1 MKSKVKIFLS
11 TGSLFRT
18 DIQEKKTRIKH
29 IQRCDHMPKNI
40 FIEDIMVRDVA
51 CATLPG
57 SRDEVLKILKNKHIS
72 GVPVLKD
79 SKVVGI
85 VTRTNLLQNPEE
97 EQLALLMTRDPITIP
112 PGSDLQTA
120 ARLLLKHGIRR
131 LPVVDD
137 GKLVGLITVAD
148 LVGAIADMNI
158 DIPIKDYVEKE
169 VVAIYSE
176 TPLPV
181 VARIMELAAVK
192 AVPVLDANL
201 ELVGII
207 SDRDIIAASI
217 IEDSV
222 EMSDMSS
229 GLDDDAWTWESMR
242 DTMSIYYSVS
252 RIKVPNLI
260 GRDVMIKEPITA
272 TYISS
277 VSDCARKMKRNR
289 IDQIP
294 IINSNRKLQ
303 GLLRDHDLLK
313 PLIEME

>member
-1 MKSKVKIFLS
+1 
-11 TGSLFRT
+11 
-18 DIQEKKTRIKH
+18 
-29 IQRCDHMPKNI
+29 MPKSI

-51 CATLPG
+51 GVTLPG

-97 EQLALLMTRDPITIP
+97 EQLALLMTRNPVTIS

-120 ARLLLKHGIRR
+120 ARLLLENHIRR
-131 LPVVDD
+131 LPVVDE
-137 GKLVGLITVAD
+137 GKLVGLVTVAD
-148 LVGAIADMNI
+148 VVGTIADMNI

-169 VVAIYSE
+169 VVAIYSQ

-181 VARIMELAAVK
+181 VARIMELAGVK
-192 AVPVLDANL
+192 AVPVLDSNL

-207 SDRDIIAASI
+207 SDRDVISAST

-222 EMSDMSS
+222 EMSDMSAGS
-229 GLDDDAWTWESMR
+229 DDDAWTWESMR

-260 GRDVMIKEPITA
+260 GSDIMIREPITA
-272 TYISS
+272 TYITS
-277 VSDCARKMKRNR
+277 VSDCARKMKRSR
-289 IDQIP
+289 IDQVP
-294 IINSNRKLQ
+294 IINSNCKLQ

-313 PLIEME
+313 PLIDSE

>member
-1 MKSKVKIFLS
+1 VINKKIQDS
-11 TGSLFRT
+11 EDNTGVN
-18 DIQEKKTRIKH
+18 
-29 IQRCDHMPKNI
+29 HMPKNI

-97 EQLALLMTRDPITIP
+97 EQLALLMTRDPITIS

-120 ARLLLKHGIRR
+120 ARLLLQHGIRR

-137 GKLVGLITVAD
+137 GKLVGLVTVAD
-148 LVGAIADMNI
+148 VVGTIADMNI

-181 VARIMELAAVK
+181 VARIMELASVK
-192 AVPVLDANL
+192 AVPVLDAAL
-201 ELVGII
+201 ELIGII
-207 SDRDIIAASI
+207 SDRDVISASV

-222 EMSDMSS
+222 EMSDMSA
-229 GLDDDAWTWESMR
+229 GQDDDAWTWESMR

-260 GRDVMIKEPITA
+260 GSDVMIREPITA
-272 TYISS
+272 TYIAS

-313 PLIEME
+313 PLIDSE

>member
-1 MKSKVKIFLS
+1 MINKKIQDS
-11 TGSLFRT
+11 EDNTGVN
-18 DIQEKKTRIKH
+18 
-29 IQRCDHMPKNI
+29 HMPKNI

-97 EQLALLMTRDPITIP
+97 EQLALLMTRDPITIS

-120 ARLLLKHGIRR
+120 ARLLLQHGIRR

-137 GKLVGLITVAD
+137 GKLVGLVTVAD
-148 LVGAIADMNI
+148 VVGTIADMNI

-181 VARIMELAAVK
+181 VARIMELASVK
-192 AVPVLDANL
+192 AVPVLDAAL
-201 ELVGII
+201 ELIGII
-207 SDRDIIAASI
+207 SDRDVISASV

-222 EMSDMSS
+222 EMSDMSA
-229 GLDDDAWTWESMR
+229 GQDDDAWTWESMR

-260 GRDVMIKEPITA
+260 GSDVMIREPITA
-272 TYISS
+272 TYIAS

-313 PLIEME
+313 PLIDSE

>member
-1 MKSKVKIFLS
+1 MIDQKIQDS
-11 TGSLFRT
+11 EDNTGV
-18 DIQEKKTRIKH
+18 
-29 IQRCDHMPKNI
+29 DHMPKNI

-97 EQLALLMTRDPITIP
+97 EQLALLMTRDPIAIS

-120 ARLLLKHGIRR
+120 ARLLLQHGIRR

-137 GKLVGLITVAD
+137 GKLVGLVTVAD
-148 LVGAIADMNI
+148 LVGTIADMNI

-169 VVAIYSE
+169 VVAIYNE

-181 VARIMELAAVK
+181 VARIMELAGVK
-192 AVPVLDANL
+192 AVPVLDAAL
-201 ELVGII
+201 ELIGII
-207 SDRDIIAASI
+207 SDRDVIAASV

-222 EMSDMSS
+222 EMSDMSA
-229 GLDDDAWTWESMR
+229 GQDDDAWTWESMR

-260 GRDVMIKEPITA
+260 GSDVMIREPITA
-272 TYISS
+272 TYIAS

-313 PLIEME
+313 PLVESE

>member
-1 MKSKVKIFLS
+1 LKKNSVLETKCGLKSQDLE
-11 TGSLFRT
+11 R
-18 DIQEKKTRIKH
+18 IQGVN
-29 IQRCDHMPKNI
+29 CMPKSI

-51 CATLPG
+51 SVTLPG

-97 EQLALLMTRDPITIP
+97 EQLALLMTRNPVTIS
-112 PGSDLQTA
+112 PGSDLPTA
-120 ARLLLKHGIRR
+120 ARLLLENRIRR
-131 LPVVDD
+131 LPVVDE
-137 GKLVGLITVAD
+137 GKLVGLVTVAD
-148 LVGAIADMNI
+148 VVGTIADMNI

-169 VVAIYSE
+169 VVAIYSQ

-181 VARIMELAAVK
+181 VARIMELAGVK
-192 AVPVLDANL
+192 AVPVLDSNL

-207 SDRDIIAASI
+207 SDRDVISAST

-222 EMSDMSS
+222 EMSDMSAGS
-229 GLDDDAWTWESMR
+229 DDDAWTWESMR

-260 GRDVMIKEPITA
+260 GNDIMIREPITA
-272 TYISS
+272 TYITS
-277 VSDCARKMKRNR
+277 VSDCARKMKRSR
-289 IDQIP
+289 IDQVP

-313 PLIEME
+313 PLIDSE

>member
-1 MKSKVKIFLS
+1 
-11 TGSLFRT
+11 
-18 DIQEKKTRIKH
+18 
-29 IQRCDHMPKNI
+29 MPKNI
-40 FIEDIMVRDVA
+40 LIEDIMVRDVA

-57 SRDEVLKILKNKHIS
+57 SRDEVLKILKNQQIS

-97 EQLALLMTRDPITIP
+97 EQLALLMTRSPLTISP
-112 PGSDLQTA
+112 SSDLQTA
-120 ARLLLKHGIRR
+120 ARLLLEHHIRR
-131 LPVVDD
+131 LPVVED
-137 GKLVGLITVAD
+137 GKLVGLVTIAD
-148 LVGAIADMNI
+148 IVGAIADLSLET
-158 DIPIKDYVEKE
+158 PVKDYVEEK
-169 VVAIYSE
+169 VFAVYNE
-176 TPLPV
+176 TPLSV
-181 VARIMELAAVK
+181 VARIMELAGVK

-222 EMSDMSS
+222 EMSDMSAGS
-229 GLDDDAWTWESMR
+229 DDDAWSWESMR

-252 RIKVPNLI
+252 RIKVPNLLASDI
-260 GRDVMIKEPITA
+260 MIKDPITA

-303 GLLRDHDLLK
+303 GLLRDRDLMK
-313 PLIEME
+313 PLTEDE

>member
-1 MKSKVKIFLS
+1 
-11 TGSLFRT
+11 
-18 DIQEKKTRIKH
+18 
-29 IQRCDHMPKNI
+29 MPKNI

-51 CATLPG
+51 SATLPG
-57 SRDEVLKILKNKHIS
+57 SRDEILKVLKNKHIS
-72 GVPVLKD
+72 GVPVIKD

-97 EQLALLMTRDPITIP
+97 EQLALLMTRNPITIS
-112 PGSDLQTA
+112 PGSALQTA
-120 ARLLLKHGIRR
+120 ARLLLEHRIRR
-131 LPVVDD
+131 LPVVDE
-137 GKLVGLITVAD
+137 GKLVGLVTVAD
-148 LVGAIADMNI
+148 IVATIADMNI
-158 DIPIKDYVEKE
+158 DIPIKDYVEKD
-169 VVAIYSE
+169 VVAIYNE

-181 VARIMELAAVK
+181 VARIMELAGVK

-207 SDRDIIAASI
+207 SDRDVISASI

-222 EMSDMSS
+222 EMSDMSA

-252 RIKVPNLI
+252 RIKVPN
-260 GRDVMIKEPITA
+260 MIASDIMIREPITA
-272 TYISS
+272 TYIAS

-313 PLIEME
+313 PLVEME

>member
-1 MKSKVKIFLS
+1 
-11 TGSLFRT
+11 
-18 DIQEKKTRIKH
+18 
-29 IQRCDHMPKNI
+29 MPKNI

-79 SKVVGI
+79 SRVVGI

-97 EQLALLMTRDPITIP
+97 EQLALLMTRGAITIT
-112 PGSDLQTA
+112 PGADLQTA
-120 ARLLLKHGIRR
+120 ARLLLEHGIRR
-131 LPVVDD
+131 LPVVND
-137 GKLVGLITVAD
+137 GKLVGLVTVAD
-148 LVGAIADMNI
+148 VVGAIADMNI
-158 DIPIKDYVEKE
+158 DIPIKDYVEKQ
-169 VVAIYSE
+169 VVTIYSE

-181 VARIMELAAVK
+181 AARIMELAGVK
-192 AVPVLDANL
+192 AVPILDASL

-207 SDRDIIAASI
+207 SDRDVIAASV

-252 RIKVPNLI
+252 RIKVPNLLGSDI
-260 GRDVMIKEPITA
+260 MIKEPITA
-272 TYISS
+272 TYIAS

-294 IINSNRKLQ
+294 VINSNRKLQ

-313 PLIEME
+313 

>member
-1 MKSKVKIFLS
+1 
-11 TGSLFRT
+11 
-18 DIQEKKTRIKH
+18 
-29 IQRCDHMPKNI
+29 MPKNI

-79 SKVVGI
+79 SRVVGI

-97 EQLALLMTRDPITIP
+97 EQLALLMTRGAITIT
-112 PGSDLQTA
+112 PGADLQTA
-120 ARLLLKHGIRR
+120 ARLLLEHGIRR
-131 LPVVDD
+131 LPVVND
-137 GKLVGLITVAD
+137 GKLVGLVTVAD
-148 LVGAIADMNI
+148 IVGAIADMNI
-158 DIPIKDYVEKE
+158 DIPIKDYVEKQ
-169 VVAIYSE
+169 VVTIYSE

-181 VARIMELAAVK
+181 AARIMELAGVK
-192 AVPVLDANL
+192 AVPILDASL

-207 SDRDIIAASI
+207 SDRDVIAASV

-252 RIKVPNLI
+252 RIKVPDLLGSDI
-260 GRDVMIKEPITA
+260 MIKEPITA
-272 TYISS
+272 TYIAS

-294 IINSNRKLQ
+294 VINSNRKLQ

-313 PLIEME
+313 PLIEIE

>member
-1 MKSKVKIFLS
+1 
-11 TGSLFRT
+11 
-18 DIQEKKTRIKH
+18 
-29 IQRCDHMPKNI
+29 MPKNI

-97 EQLALLMTRDPITIP
+97 EQLALLMTRDPITIS

-120 ARLLLKHGIRR
+120 ARLLLQHGIRR
-131 LPVVDD
+131 LPVVDN
-137 GKLVGLITVAD
+137 GKLVGLVTVAD
-148 LVGAIADMNI
+148 VVGAIADMNI
-158 DIPIKDYVEKE
+158 DTPIKEYVEKE
-169 VVAIYSE
+169 VVAIYNE

-181 VARIMELAAVK
+181 VARIMELAGVK
-192 AVPVLDANL
+192 AVPVLDSAL
-201 ELVGII
+201 ELIGII
-207 SDRDIIAASI
+207 SDRDIISASI

-222 EMSDMSS
+222 EMSDMSA
-229 GLDDDAWTWESMR
+229 GQDDDAWTWESMR

-260 GRDVMIKEPITA
+260 GSDIMIREPITA
-272 TYISS
+272 TYIASI
-277 VSDCARKMKRNR
+277 SDCARKMKRNR

-313 PLIEME
+313 PLIES

>member
-1 MKSKVKIFLS
+1 
-11 TGSLFRT
+11 
-18 DIQEKKTRIKH
+18 
-29 IQRCDHMPKNI
+29 MPKNI

-51 CATLPG
+51 SATLPG
-57 SRDEVLKILKNKHIS
+57 SRDEILKVLKNKHIS
-72 GVPVLKD
+72 GVPVIKD

-97 EQLALLMTRDPITIP
+97 EQLALLMTRNPITIS
-112 PGSDLQTA
+112 PGSALQTA
-120 ARLLLKHGIRR
+120 ARLLLEHRIRR
-131 LPVVDD
+131 LPVVDE
-137 GKLVGLITVAD
+137 GKLVGLVTVAD
-148 LVGAIADMNI
+148 VVATIADMNI
-158 DIPIKDYVEKE
+158 DIPIKDYVEKD
-169 VVAIYSE
+169 VVAIYNE

-181 VARIMELAAVK
+181 VARIMELAGVK

-207 SDRDIIAASI
+207 SDRDVISASI

-222 EMSDMSS
+222 EMSNMSA

-252 RIKVPNLI
+252 RIKVPN
-260 GRDVMIKEPITA
+260 MIASDIMISEPITA
-272 TYISS
+272 TYIAS

-313 PLIEME
+313 PLVEME

>member
-1 MKSKVKIFLS
+1 
-11 TGSLFRT
+11 
-18 DIQEKKTRIKH
+18 
-29 IQRCDHMPKNI
+29 MPKNI

-51 CATLPG
+51 SATLPG
-57 SRDEVLKILKNKHIS
+57 SRDEILKVLKNKHIS
-72 GVPVLKD
+72 GVPVIKD

-97 EQLALLMTRDPITIP
+97 EQLALLMTRNPITIS
-112 PGSDLQTA
+112 PGSALQTA
-120 ARLLLKHGIRR
+120 ARLLLEHSIRR
-131 LPVVDD
+131 LPVVDE
-137 GKLVGLITVAD
+137 GKLVGLVTVAD
-148 LVGAIADMNI
+148 VVATIADMNI
-158 DIPIKDYVEKE
+158 DIPIKDYVEKD
-169 VVAIYSE
+169 VVAIYNE

-181 VARIMELAAVK
+181 VARIMELAGVK

-207 SDRDIIAASI
+207 SDRDVISASI

-222 EMSDMSS
+222 EMSDMSA

-260 GRDVMIKEPITA
+260 ASDIMISEPITA
-272 TYISS
+272 TYIAS

-289 IDQIP
+289 IDQVP

-313 PLIEME
+313 PLVEME

>member
-1 MKSKVKIFLS
+1 
-11 TGSLFRT
+11 
-18 DIQEKKTRIKH
+18 
-29 IQRCDHMPKNI
+29 MPKNI

-51 CATLPG
+51 SATLPG

-79 SKVVGI
+79 SKVVGV

-97 EQLALLMTRDPITIP
+97 EQLALLMTRDPITISS
-112 PGSDLQTA
+112 GSDLQTA
-120 ARLLLKHGIRR
+120 ARLLLEHRIRR

-137 GKLVGLITVAD
+137 GKLVGLVTVAD
-148 LVGAIADMNI
+148 VIGTIADMNI

-181 VARIMELAAVK
+181 AARIMELAGVK
-192 AVPVLDANL
+192 AVPVLDSNL
-201 ELVGII
+201 ELIGII
-207 SDRDIIAASI
+207 SDRDVIAASI

-222 EMSDMSS
+222 EMSDMSA
-229 GLDDDAWTWESMR
+229 GQDDDAWTWESMR

-260 GRDVMIKEPITA
+260 GSDIMIREPITA
-272 TYISS
+272 TYIICQRLCTENETEQ
-277 VSDCARKMKRNR
+277 D
-289 IDQIP
+289 
-294 IINSNRKLQ
+294 
-303 GLLRDHDLLK
+303 
-313 PLIEME
+313 

>member
-1 MKSKVKIFLS
+1 
-11 TGSLFRT
+11 
-18 DIQEKKTRIKH
+18 
-29 IQRCDHMPKNI
+29 MPKSI

-51 CATLPG
+51 GVTLPG

-97 EQLALLMTRDPITIP
+97 EQLALLMTRNPITIS

-120 ARLLLKHGIRR
+120 ARLLLENHIRR
-131 LPVVDD
+131 LPVVDE
-137 GKLVGLITVAD
+137 GKLVGLVTVAD
-148 LVGAIADMNI
+148 VVGTIADMNI

-169 VVAIYSE
+169 VVAIYSQ

-181 VARIMELAAVK
+181 VARIMELACVK
-192 AVPVLDANL
+192 AVPVLDSNL

-207 SDRDIIAASI
+207 SDRDIIAAST

-222 EMSDMSS
+222 EVSDMSAGS
-229 GLDDDAWTWESMR
+229 DDDAWTWESMR

-260 GRDVMIKEPITA
+260 GNDIMIREPITA
-272 TYISS
+272 TYITS
-277 VSDCARKMKRNR
+277 VSDCARKMKRSR
-289 IDQIP
+289 IDQVP

-313 PLIEME
+313 PLIDNE

>member
-1 MKSKVKIFLS
+1 
-11 TGSLFRT
+11 
-18 DIQEKKTRIKH
+18 
-29 IQRCDHMPKNI
+29 MPKSI

-51 CATLPG
+51 SVTLPG

-97 EQLALLMTRDPITIP
+97 EQLALLMTRNPITIS
-112 PGSDLQTA
+112 PGSDLPSA
-120 ARLLLKHGIRR
+120 ARLLLENHIRR
-131 LPVVDD
+131 LPVVDE
-137 GKLVGLITVAD
+137 GKLVGLVTVAD
-148 LVGAIADMNI
+148 VVGTIADMNI

-169 VVAIYSE
+169 VVAIYSQ

-181 VARIMELAAVK
+181 VARIMELAGVK
-192 AVPVLDANL
+192 AVPVLDSNL

-207 SDRDIIAASI
+207 SDRDVISAST

-222 EMSDMSS
+222 EMSDMSAGS
-229 GLDDDAWTWESMR
+229 DDDAWTWESMR

-260 GRDVMIKEPITA
+260 GNDIMIREPITA
-272 TYISS
+272 TYITS
-277 VSDCARKMKRNR
+277 VSDCARKMKRSR
-289 IDQIP
+289 IDQVP

-313 PLIEME
+313 PLIDSE

>member
-1 MKSKVKIFLS
+1 
-11 TGSLFRT
+11 
-18 DIQEKKTRIKH
+18 
-29 IQRCDHMPKNI
+29 MPKNI

-51 CATLPG
+51 SATLPG
-57 SRDEVLKILKNKHIS
+57 SRDEILKVLKNKHIS
-72 GVPVLKD
+72 GVPVIKD

-97 EQLALLMTRDPITIP
+97 EQLALLMTRNPITIS
-112 PGSDLQTA
+112 PGSALQMA
-120 ARLLLKHGIRR
+120 ARLLLEHRIRR
-131 LPVVDD
+131 LPVVDE
-137 GKLVGLITVAD
+137 GKLVGLVTVAD
-148 LVGAIADMNI
+148 IVATIADLNI
-158 DIPIKDYVEKE
+158 EIPIKDYVEKD
-169 VVAIYSE
+169 VVAIYNE

-181 VARIMELAAVK
+181 VARIMELAGVK

-207 SDRDIIAASI
+207 SDRDVISASI

-222 EMSDMSS
+222 EMSDMSA

-260 GRDVMIKEPITA
+260 ASDIMISEPITA
-272 TYISS
+272 TYIAS
-277 VSDCARKMKRNR
+277 VRDCARKMKRNR
-289 IDQIP
+289 IDQVP

-313 PLIEME
+313 PLVEME

>member
-1 MKSKVKIFLS
+1 
-11 TGSLFRT
+11 
-18 DIQEKKTRIKH
+18 
-29 IQRCDHMPKNI
+29 MPKNI

-97 EQLALLMTRDPITIP
+97 EQLALLMTRDPITIS

-120 ARLLLKHGIRR
+120 ARLLLQSGIRR
-131 LPVVDD
+131 LPVVDE
-137 GKLVGLITVAD
+137 GKLVGLVTVAD
-148 LVGAIADMNI
+148 VVGAIADMNI
-158 DIPIKDYVEKE
+158 DTPIKDYVEKE

-181 VARIMELAAVK
+181 VARIMELASVK
-192 AVPVLDANL
+192 AVPVLDSAL
-201 ELVGII
+201 ELIGII
-207 SDRDIIAASI
+207 SDRDIISASI

-222 EMSDMSS
+222 EMSDMSA
-229 GLDDDAWTWESMR
+229 GQDDDAWTWESMR

-260 GRDVMIKEPITA
+260 GSDIMIREPITA
-272 TYISS
+272 TYIASI
-277 VSDCARKMKRNR
+277 SDCARKMKRNR

-313 PLIEME
+313 PLIES

>member
-1 MKSKVKIFLS
+1 
-11 TGSLFRT
+11 
-18 DIQEKKTRIKH
+18 
-29 IQRCDHMPKNI
+29 MPKNI

-51 CATLPG
+51 SATLPG

-97 EQLALLMTRDPITIP
+97 EQLALLMTRDPITISI
-112 PGSDLQTA
+112 GADLQTA
-120 ARLLLKHGIRR
+120 ARLLLEHDIRR
-131 LPVVDD
+131 LPVVDN
-137 GKLVGLITVAD
+137 GKLVGLVTVAD
-148 LVGAIADMNI
+148 VVGTIADMNI

-169 VVAIYSE
+169 VVAIYNE

-181 VARIMELAAVK
+181 VARIMELSGVK

-207 SDRDIIAASI
+207 SDRDVISASI

-222 EMSDMSS
+222 EMSDMSA

-252 RIKVPNLI
+252 RIKVPNLS
-260 GRDVMIKEPITA
+260 GSDVMIREPITA
-272 TYISS
+272 TYIAS

-303 GLLRDHDLLK
+303 GLLRDYDLLK
-313 PLIEME
+313 PLVESE

>member
-1 MKSKVKIFLS
+1 
-11 TGSLFRT
+11 
-18 DIQEKKTRIKH
+18 
-29 IQRCDHMPKNI
+29 MPKNI

-97 EQLALLMTRDPITIP
+97 EQLALLMTRDPITIS

-120 ARLLLKHGIRR
+120 ARLLLQHGIRR
-131 LPVVDD
+131 LPVVDE
-137 GKLVGLITVAD
+137 GKLVGLVTVAD
-148 LVGAIADMNI
+148 VVGAIADMSI
-158 DIPIKDYVEKE
+158 DTPIKDFVEKE

-192 AVPVLDANL
+192 AVPVLDAAL
-201 ELVGII
+201 ELIGII
-207 SDRDIIAASI
+207 SDRDIISASI

-222 EMSDMSS
+222 EMSDMSA
-229 GLDDDAWTWESMR
+229 GQDDDAWTWESMR

-260 GRDVMIKEPITA
+260 GSDIMIREPITA
-272 TYISS
+272 TYIASI
-277 VSDCARKMKRNR
+277 SDCARKMKRNR

-313 PLIEME
+313 PLIES

>member
-1 MKSKVKIFLS
+1 VEKQVNIATNWKPFEEEAINKKIQDS
-11 TGSLFRT
+11 EDNTGVT
-18 DIQEKKTRIKH
+18 
-29 IQRCDHMPKNI
+29 HMPKNI

-97 EQLALLMTRDPITIP
+97 EQLALLMTRDPTTIS

-120 ARLLLKHGIRR
+120 ARLLLQHGIRR

-137 GKLVGLITVAD
+137 GKLVGLVTVAD
-148 LVGAIADMNI
+148 VVGTIADMNI

-181 VARIMELAAVK
+181 VARIMELAGVK
-192 AVPVLDANL
+192 AVPVLDAAL
-201 ELVGII
+201 ELIGII
-207 SDRDIIAASI
+207 SDRDVISASV

-222 EMSDMSS
+222 EMSDMSA
-229 GLDDDAWTWESMR
+229 GQDDDAWTWESMR

-252 RIKVPNLI
+252 RIKVPNLS
-260 GRDVMIKEPITA
+260 GSDVMIREPITA
-272 TYISS
+272 TYIAS

-313 PLIEME
+313 PLIESE

>member
-1 MKSKVKIFLS
+1 
-11 TGSLFRT
+11 
-18 DIQEKKTRIKH
+18 
-29 IQRCDHMPKNI
+29 MPKNI

-79 SKVVGI
+79 SKVVGV

-97 EQLALLMTRDPITIP
+97 EQLALLMTRDPITIS

-120 ARLLLKHGIRR
+120 ARLLLQHDVRR
-131 LPVVDD
+131 LPVVDN
-137 GKLVGLITVAD
+137 GKLVGLVTVAD
-148 LVGAIADMNI
+148 VVGTIADMNI
-158 DIPIKDYVEKE
+158 DIPIKDYVETE

-181 VARIMELAAVK
+181 VARIMELAGVK
-192 AVPVLDANL
+192 AVPVLDASL
-201 ELVGII
+201 ELTGII
-207 SDRDIIAASI
+207 SDRDIISASV

-222 EMSDMSS
+222 EMSDMSA
-229 GLDDDAWTWESMR
+229 GQDDDAWTWESMR

-260 GRDVMIKEPITA
+260 GSDIMIREPITA

-313 PLIEME
+313 PLIESE

>member
-1 MKSKVKIFLS
+1 
-11 TGSLFRT
+11 
-18 DIQEKKTRIKH
+18 
-29 IQRCDHMPKNI
+29 MPKNI

-51 CATLPG
+51 SATLPG
-57 SRDEVLKILKNKHIS
+57 SRDEILKVLKNKHIS
-72 GVPVLKD
+72 GVPVIKD

-97 EQLALLMTRDPITIP
+97 EQLALLMTRNPIIIS
-112 PGSDLQTA
+112 PGSALQTA
-120 ARLLLKHGIRR
+120 ARLLLEHSIRR
-131 LPVVDD
+131 LPVVDE
-137 GKLVGLITVAD
+137 GKLVGLVTVAD
-148 LVGAIADMNI
+148 VVATIADMNI
-158 DIPIKDYVEKE
+158 DIPIKDYVEKD
-169 VVAIYSE
+169 VVAIYNE

-181 VARIMELAAVK
+181 VARIMELAGVK

-207 SDRDIIAASI
+207 SDRDVISASI

-222 EMSDMSS
+222 EMSDMSA

-252 RIKVPNLI
+252 RIKVPNLMASDI
-260 GRDVMIKEPITA
+260 MISEPITA
-272 TYISS
+272 TYIAS

-289 IDQIP
+289 IDQVP

-313 PLIEME
+313 PLVEME

>member
-1 MKSKVKIFLS
+1 
-11 TGSLFRT
+11 
-18 DIQEKKTRIKH
+18 
-29 IQRCDHMPKNI
+29 MPKSI

-51 CATLPG
+51 GVTLPG

-97 EQLALLMTRDPITIP
+97 EQLALLMTRNPVTIS

-120 ARLLLKHGIRR
+120 ARLLLKNHIRR
-131 LPVVDD
+131 LPVVDE
-137 GKLVGLITVAD
+137 GKLVGLVTVAD
-148 LVGAIADMNI
+148 VVGTIADMNI

-169 VVAIYSE
+169 VVAIYSQ

-181 VARIMELAAVK
+181 VARIMELAGVK
-192 AVPVLDANL
+192 AVPVLDSNL

-207 SDRDIIAASI
+207 SDRDVISAST

-222 EMSDMSS
+222 EMSDMSAGS
-229 GLDDDAWTWESMR
+229 DDDAWTWESMR

-260 GRDVMIKEPITA
+260 GSDIMIREPITA
-272 TYISS
+272 TYITS

-289 IDQIP
+289 IDQVP

-313 PLIEME
+313 PLIEIE

>member
-1 MKSKVKIFLS
+1 MEKQADIAIDWKPFEEKRLIKKIQDS
-11 TGSLFRT
+11 EDNTGV
-18 DIQEKKTRIKH
+18 
-29 IQRCDHMPKNI
+29 DHMPKNI

-97 EQLALLMTRDPITIP
+97 EQLALLMTRDPITIS

-120 ARLLLKHGIRR
+120 ARLLLQHGIRR

-137 GKLVGLITVAD
+137 GKLVGLVTVAD
-148 LVGAIADMNI
+148 LVGTIADMNI
-158 DIPIKDYVEKE
+158 DIPIKDYVEEE

-181 VARIMELAAVK
+181 VARIMELSGVK
-192 AVPVLDANL
+192 AVPVLDAAL
-201 ELVGII
+201 ELIGII
-207 SDRDIIAASI
+207 SNRDVIAASV

-222 EMSDMSS
+222 EMSDMSA
-229 GLDDDAWTWESMR
+229 GQDDDAWTWESMR

-260 GRDVMIKEPITA
+260 GSDIMIREPITA
-272 TYISS
+272 TYIAS

-313 PLIEME
+313 PLIESE

>member
-1 MKSKVKIFLS
+1 
-11 TGSLFRT
+11 
-18 DIQEKKTRIKH
+18 
-29 IQRCDHMPKNI
+29 MPKSI

-51 CATLPG
+51 SATLPG

-79 SKVVGI
+79 SKIVGI

-97 EQLALLMTRDPITIP
+97 EQLALLMTRSPITIS

-120 ARLLLKHGIRR
+120 ARLLLEHGIRR
-131 LPVVDD
+131 LPVVDE
-137 GKLVGLITVAD
+137 GKLVGLVTVAD
-148 LVGAIADMNI
+148 VIGTIADMNI

-181 VARIMELAAVK
+181 VARIMELASVK

-207 SDRDIIAASI
+207 SDRDVIAASI

-222 EMSDMSS
+222 EMSDMSA
-229 GLDDDAWTWESMR
+229 GQDDDAWTWESMR

-260 GRDVMIKEPITA
+260 GSDIMIREPITA
-272 TYISS
+272 TYIAS

-313 PLIEME
+313 PLIEIE

>member
-1 MKSKVKIFLS
+1 
-11 TGSLFRT
+11 
-18 DIQEKKTRIKH
+18 
-29 IQRCDHMPKNI
+29 MPKNI

-51 CATLPG
+51 SATLPG
-57 SRDEVLKILKNKHIS
+57 SRDEILKVLKNKHIS
-72 GVPVLKD
+72 GVPVIKD

-97 EQLALLMTRDPITIP
+97 EQLALLMTRNPITIS
-112 PGSDLQTA
+112 PGSALQTA
-120 ARLLLKHGIRR
+120 ARLLLENRIRR
-131 LPVVDD
+131 LPVVDE
-137 GKLVGLITVAD
+137 GKLVGLVTVAD
-148 LVGAIADMNI
+148 VVATIADMNL
-158 DIPIKDYVEKE
+158 DIPIKDYVEKD
-169 VVAIYSE
+169 VVAIYNE

-181 VARIMELAAVK
+181 VARIMELAGVK

-207 SDRDIIAASI
+207 SDRDVISASI

-222 EMSDMSS
+222 EMSDMSA

-252 RIKVPNLI
+252 RIKVPN
-260 GRDVMIKEPITA
+260 MIASDIMISEPITA
-272 TYISS
+272 TYIAS

-289 IDQIP
+289 IDQVP

-313 PLIEME
+313 PLVEME